1 MILVT
6 GASGLLGSNFVME
19 AQQKGEDIVAVYN
32 RNNIHFPL
40 IKTVQIDLKD
50 KEKIDELFKA
60 LTPEWIVHCAA
71 LTSVDWCEQ
80 HPYETYEV
88 NTEVSRNLAR
98 AADRV
103 GSRFVYISTDSVFDG
118 SIGNYSENDTP
129 SPINIYAKSKLDG
142 ERAVQDE
149 SESSLII
156 RTDIYGWNACE
167 KLSLA
172 EWILKELE
180 SNRTINGFTDVIFTP
195 ILVNDLSQIILK
207 AMKYKLSGIYNIAGV
222 QGCSKYEFAGDIA
235 EIFNL
240 NDQLIKPIS
249 INDSPLRVLR
259 PKNVTLNTKKICEKL
274 DIAMPDV
281 KSGLKRLKA
290 LRDSGFVNKLKESR
304 RNKYAEN

>member
-19 AQQKGEDIVAVYN
+19 AQQIGEDIIAVSNLNHIY
-32 RNNIHFPL
+32 FSL
-40 IKTVQIDLKD
+40 IKIVQMDLKD
-50 KEKIDELFKA
+50 KEKIDELFEA
-60 LTPEWIVHCAA
+60 LTPEWVVHCAA
-71 LTSVDWCEQ
+71 LTNVDWCEQ
-80 HPYETYEV
+80 HPYETYEI
-88 NTEVSRNLAR
+88 NTEASRNLAR

-103 GSRFVYISTDSVFDG
+103 GSRFIYISTDSVFDG
-118 SIGNYSENDTP
+118 SRGNYSENDTP
-129 SPINIYAKSKLDG
+129 SPINIYAKSKLAG

-195 ILVNDLSQIILK
+195 ILVNDLSEIIFES
-207 AMKYKLSGIYNIAGV
+207 MKYKLSGIYNIAGV
-222 QGCSKYEFAGDIA
+222 QACSKYDFARDIA

-240 NDQLIKPIS
+240 NDQLIEPIS
-249 INDSPLRVLR
+249 ISDSSLRVPR
-259 PKNVTLNTKKICEKL
+259 PRNVTLNTKKICEKL
-274 DIAMPDV
+274 DISMHDV
-281 KSGLKRLKA
+281 KSGLKRFKA
-290 LRDSGFVNKLKESR
+290 LRDSGFVNKLKKIKKEQIC
-304 RNKYAEN
+304 